1 MKKIVLVA
9 GGTGGHIVPAAL
21 LCQVLADRG
30 YGCVLYTDRYF
41 LQYKARFPN
50 IKRYVL
56 LPLCKR
62 SGGTVRL
69 LKFCILLMYS
79 CLLSYIGLRSLK
91 PDLVIGFGAYSSF
104 PVLLSAWLMSVDVV
118 LHEQN
123 SIMGRVN
130 RVFAG
135 YARVIACG
143 LPLRKVDDRIA
154 RKVACVGV
162 PTDIKKAV
170 EQPLMG
176 DSISLVILGG
186 SQGLCTFGEVF
197 ASAITELPAHIRSR
211 VFVTQQCGK
220 GQLEII
226 TELYVRYSI
235 KHKLSGFFTDM
246 KNIIG
251 KADLIISR
259 AGATTIAEV
268 MAAGKPAIYVPYE
281 RSSCN
286 HQLYNAQSVE
296 DLGAGLCVEERTLDV
311 SIARDMLANLLD
323 DRNKLQEISCNAAK
337 HAIPDADARFCAVVD
352 GLLKD

>member
-21 LCQVLADRG
+21 ICQVLTSRG
-30 YGCVLYTDRYF
+30 YKCVLYTDQYF
-41 LQYKARFPN
+41 LRYRARFPN

-69 LKFCILLMYS
+69 LKFCVLLVYS
-79 CLLSYIGLRSLK
+79 CLLSYVKLRSLK
-91 PDLVIGFGAYSSF
+91 PDLVIGFGAYASF
-104 PVLLSAWLMSVDVV
+104 PVLLSAWLMSIDVV

-130 RVFAG
+130 RVFAR
-135 YARVIACG
+135 YARIIACG
-143 LPLRKVDDRIA
+143 LPLRNVDNKLA
-154 RKVACVGV
+154 RKVAYVGV
-162 PTDIKKAV
+162 PTDIKKVAK
-170 EQPLMG
+170 QPLVS
-176 DSISLVILGG
+176 DSVNLVILGG
-186 SQGLCTFGEVF
+186 SQGLCTFGKTF
-197 ASAITELPAHIRSR
+197 ALAITELPAHIRSR

-220 GQLEII
+220 GQLETV
-226 TELYVRYSI
+226 TELYARYSI
-235 KHKLSGFFTDM
+235 KHQLSGFFTDM

-251 KADLIISR
+251 EADLIISR

-286 HQLYNAQSVE
+286 HQLYNAQLVE
-296 DLGAGLCVEERTLDV
+296 GLGAGLCVEEQALDV
-311 SIARDMLANLLD
+311 SIARNVLTTLLG
-323 DRNKLQEISCNAAK
+323 NPSKLQEMSRNAAK
-337 HAIPDADARFCAVVD
+337 HATLNADAQFCAVVD
-352 GLLKD
+352 GLLKC